1 MVRYVL
7 GRLVALGVTLFIIV
21 TVSFVAIRYM
31 PGHQSEDPHISPAAM
46 AAINAKYHLDKP
58 VMEQF
63 YYFLRGIVLE
73 GDWGTSI
80 KIRPAIPAFDI
91 LRSRIPVSMS
101 LNLIS
106 LIISLPLGVVF
117 GTISAMR
124 HNKMIDNVISFAV
137 VICISV
143 PSFVFAS
150 MLQYYLGFK
159 FGWFPIIFKASATG
173 KDYALAIVL
182 PILALAVG
190 PIATITRYLRGELI
204 ETLSS
209 EFMLLARTK
218 GLTRTQAIIRH
229 AFRNSMVPLLNI
241 LVSLFVG
248 ILGGSLVIER
258 IFAIPGVGGI
268 MVDAINAMD
277 HPLTIAVLIFYSFVS
292 LIAVLLVDILLGIVD
307 PRIRMGARQ

>member
-31 PGHQSEDPHISPAAM
+31 PGNLYEDPHISPAAM